1 MKKIYTLATLLSTT
15 FFLSTQLVSN
25 PTGAPAGYTG
35 SPADGQTCGSCH
47 GVTTS
52 EASNILS
59 SNVPV
64 TGYVPGQTY
73 TITVTV
79 SGTTARKGFQVSPQ
93 NANGQL
99 VGSVAA
105 GSGSKLLS
113 SKYIT
118 HSSAKTST
126 SSVWTFSW
134 TAPSAGTGN
143 VNFYGAFVNGYFN
156 VSKQTL
162 TVSEQTST
170 NIEELTQ
177 TNNLLNIFPNPA
189 KNILQVEVNLTK
201 ADFVTM
207 QLVSI
212 DGKTNATVFEQAL
225 KSGQQRVTI
234 DINENKYPI
243 GIYFLRMQVNNQLQ
257 YKKLII
263 E

>member
-1 MKKIYTLATLLSTT
+1 MKKIYTLVALVSAT

-47 GVTTS
+47 GVTTT
-52 EASNILS
+52 EANNVLS

-73 TITVTV
+73 TITVTI
-79 SGTTARKGFQVSPQ
+79 SGTTARKGFEVSPQ

-105 GSGSKLLS
+105 GSGSKLLN

-134 TAPSAGTGN
+134 TAPAAGTGN
-143 VNFYGAFVNGYFN
+143 VNFYGAFVNGYNN

-162 TVSEQTST
+162 TIPEQAST
-170 NIEELTQ
+170 NITELAQ
-177 TNNLLNIFPNPA
+177 TNLFNVFPNPV
-189 KNILQVEVNLTK
+189 KNILQVDISLAK
-201 ADFVTM
+201 ADVVTI

-212 DGKTNATVFEQAL
+212 DGKINETVFEQAL
-225 KSGQQRVTI
+225 KPGQQQVTI
-234 DINENKYPI
+234 GINESKYPT
-243 GIYFLRMQVNNQLQ
+243 GVYFLRMQVNNQFQ